1 MHTGHYTEIIAQQY
15 ALTKKQVSNTLQLF
29 SEGATVP
36 FIARYRKEMTGSLD
50 EEQIIAIRDR
60 AQQLTELDKRKE
72 AVIHSIEEQGK
83 LTDAIRESLTQA
95 TTLAAVEDIYLPY
108 KPKRKTKGKAA
119 RQKGLLP
126 LAKLIMEQGLID
138 LEREAALF
146 VNPEKE
152 VYSVEE
158 ALSGARDIIAE
169 WINENHTARMK
180 IRRLFEE
187 ESMITTKIIP
197 GKEEEGTVYKDYFSF
212 TEPVKKTPSHRYL
225 AMDRGERE
233 GYLRLSI
240 RPSYQKAYEVLTGVF
255 IKSDYDTG
263 QQVSIAIED
272 AYKRLLAPS
281 LETEIRR
288 TIKERADEKAISVFA
303 ENLRQLLLSP
313 PLGQKSVLAIDPGFR
328 TGCKVVCLDNNGNL
342 LHNETIYPN
351 PPQNEKKQAAKK
363 ILSLVNAYNIDAI
376 AIGNGT
382 GGREIEALLKKVRFD
397 KDVTA
402 VMVNESG
409 ASIYS
414 ASKVARE
421 EFPDYDITVRG
432 AVSIGR
438 RLQDPLAE
446 LVKIDPKSIG
456 VGQYQHDVNQKALA
470 QSLED
475 TVISVVN
482 QVGVE
487 VNTASKQLL
496 AFVSGIGP
504 LLAENI
510 IKYRKENGSFKARN
524 ALKNIPR
531 FGAKA
536 FEQAAGFLRIRNGIN
551 PLDNTAVH
559 PEAYSVVGKM
569 AKKYNTDVTGLI
581 ENPEIKSVINLH
593 DFVTAKFGLPT
604 LSDIIKELEKP
615 GRDPRAKFEF
625 FEFEKNVNSIKDL
638 KQGMVLPGIVTNIT
652 AFGAFVDIGV
662 HQDGLI
668 HISQVA
674 DEFVGD
680 INNYLTLNQKIKVK
694 VLHIEPERKRIQL
707 TLRSTD

>member
-1 MHTGHYTEIIAQQY
+1 
-15 ALTKKQVSNTLQLF
+15 
-29 SEGATVP
+29 
-36 FIARYRKEMTGSLD
+36 
-50 EEQIIAIRDR
+50 
-60 AQQLTELDKRKE
+60 
-72 AVIHSIEEQGK
+72 
-83 LTDAIRESLTQA
+83 
-95 TTLAAVEDIYLPY
+95 
-108 KPKRKTKGKAA
+108 
-119 RQKGLLP
+119 
-126 LAKLIMEQGLID
+126 
-138 LEREAALF
+138 
-146 VNPEKE
+146 
-152 VYSVEE
+152 
-158 ALSGARDIIAE
+158 
-169 WINENHTARMK
+169 
-180 IRRLFEE
+180 
-187 ESMITTKIIP
+187 
-197 GKEEEGTVYKDYFSF
+197 
-212 TEPVKKTPSHRYL
+212 
-225 AMDRGERE
+225 
-233 GYLRLSI
+233 
-240 RPSYQKAYEVLTGVF
+240 
-255 IKSDYDTG
+255 
-263 QQVSIAIED
+263 
-272 AYKRLLAPS
+272 
-281 LETEIRR
+281 
-288 TIKERADEKAISVFA
+288 

-328 TGCKVVCLDNNGNL
+328 TGCKVVCLNNNGNL

-382 GGREIEALLKKVRFD
+382 GGREMEALLKKVRFD

-510 IKYRKENGSFKARN
+510 IKYRKENGSFKARD

-638 KQGMVLPGIVTNIT
+638 KQGMLLPGIVTNIT

-674 DEFVGD
+674 DEFVDD